1 MEIPE
6 IKRRTL
12 NGDKGEEKE
21 NSHNKP
27 HPSAFF
33 AHLGPKPTLILPLAS
48 CSVST
53 SVNGYSVEKLPHYSH
68 YGAHP
73 ISVHI

>member
-1 MEIPE
+1 MGTRV
-6 IKRRTL
+6 KRKRIAIINLT
-12 NGDKGEEKE
+12 
-21 NSHNKP
+21 H
-27 HPSAFF
+27 SAFF